1 MEEKRLQS
9 IGIDLSSEFAS
20 VAYLEMGSS
29 LPVSMSVRA
38 DDEKYVI
45 PMVLY
50 KKRNMAEWLIGDE
63 ALFASENEPQGKEN
77 LAEQLFL
84 MYEKKEVT
92 YIEGREYSGEEL
104 LKKYIFLLFDK
115 ITAITGFSGA
125 DRIVFTAE
133 KINAGFVRTIRQV
146 YKELDMNFGRLSLL
160 SHTEAFAVYVL
171 CNKKELWAN
180 DVSLFFMDKN
190 KFFCQTMTVRRE
202 KNKSTVFVEEE
213 DLSGLAKYTRL
224 TSEKLI
230 QEADEAFLQYLREDY
245 KTHIVSSVFFTGI
258 GFYENWCKKSLAEI
272 CRKRKAFKGLNLY
285 SDGAAA
291 SVLLEKR
298 ADLALYCRG
307 RTLVN
312 IGVVRTENGEEK
324 DYLLS
329 GAGIN
334 WTEAGKRA
342 EFLVDHTDCI
352 KLVITSPFYAGRQ
365 ILEIGLEE
373 FPDRRDKTLFL
384 EINLIYEDE
393 NNFEITVADRG
404 FGDFFPSS
412 GKIIKKRIS
421 L

>member
-9 IGIDLSSEFAS
+9 IGIDLSSEFVS
-20 VAYLEMGSS
+20 VAYLKAGGS

-45 PMVLY
+45 PLVLY
-50 KKRNMAEWLIGDE
+50 KKRNMTEWLIGDE
-63 ALFASENEPQGKEN
+63 ALFAAKNEPHGKEN

-84 MYEKKEVT
+84 MYEKKEMA
-92 YIEGREYSGEEL
+92 YIEGKGYSGEEL
-104 LKKYIFLLFDK
+104 LKKYILLLFDK
-115 ITAITGFSGA
+115 ITGITGFLEA
-125 DRIVFTAE
+125 DTVVFTAE
-133 KINAGFVRTIRQV
+133 KLDAGFVRTIRQV
-146 YKELDMNFGRLSLL
+146 YKELDMGGRLCLL
-160 SHTEAFAVYVL
+160 SHTEAFAAYVL
-171 CNKKELWAN
+171 CSKKELWAN
-180 DVSLFFMDKN
+180 DVSLFYMDKN
-190 KFFCQTMTVRRE
+190 RFFCQTLTVRRE
-202 KNKSTVFVEEE
+202 KSKSTVFVEEE
-213 DLSGLAKYTRL
+213 DLSGLAKYARL
-224 TSEKLI
+224 NSEKLI

-258 GFYENWCKKSLAEI
+258 GFYDNWCKKCFAEI

-291 SVLLEKR
+291 SVLLER
-298 ADLALYCRG
+298 RTDLVLYCRG

-312 IGVVRTENGEEK
+312 IGVVIIRNGEEK

-329 GAGIN
+329 EAGVN
-334 WTEAGKRA
+334 WTEAGKSA

-365 ILEIGLEE
+365 VLEIGLEE
-373 FPDRRDKTLFL
+373 FPDRRDKTMFL
-384 EINLIYEDE
+384 EISLIYENE
-393 NNFEITVADRG
+393 NNFEITVEDRG

>member
-9 IGIDLSSEFAS
+9 IGIDLSSDFAS
-20 VAYLEMGSS
+20 VACLEAGSS

-45 PMVLY
+45 PLVLY
-50 KKRNMAEWLIGDE
+50 KKRNMTEWLIGDE
-63 ALFASENEPQGKEN
+63 ALSASENESNGREN

-84 MYEKKEVT
+84 MYEKKEVM
-92 YIEGREYSGEEL
+92 YIEDKEYSGEEL
-104 LKKYIFLLFDK
+104 LKKYILLLFDK
-115 ITAITGFSGA
+115 IAAITGFSEA
-125 DRIVFTAE
+125 ETIVFTTE
-133 KINAGFVRTIRQV
+133 KLDAGFVRTIRQI
-146 YKELDMNFGRLSLL
+146 YRELDMDSRLCLL
-160 SHTEAFAVYVL
+160 SHTEAFAAYVL

-230 QEADEAFLQYLREDY
+230 QEADEAFLQYLKEDY

-258 GFYENWCKKSLAEI
+258 GFYENWCKKCLAEI

-298 ADLALYCRG
+298 TDLVLYCHG

-312 IGVVRTENGEEK
+312 IGVVRIENGEEK

-329 GAGIN
+329 EAGIN
-334 WTEAGKRA
+334 WTEAEKRA
-342 EFLVDHTDCI
+342 EFLVDSTDCI
-352 KLVITSPFYAGRQ
+352 KLAITSPFYPGRQ
-365 ILEIGLEE
+365 ILEISLEE
-373 FPDRRDKTLFL
+373 FPNRRDKTMFL
-384 EINLIYEDE
+384 EISLIYENE
-393 NNFEITVADRG
+393 NNFEIAVEDKG
-404 FGDFFPSS
+404 FGDFYPSS